1 MKKLYLPK
9 AIGIPSLWTTSQR
22 TQKLSQLHH
31 TLTTSPDIFHL
42 QRSPPLPIMRLSL
55 TWVRWSNISCLS
67 CRWGICA
74 EKATLKGFVH
84 RFPMTHSSGRA
95 QWARV
100 EQSHPEH
107 ITGSGQQRDF
117 QCLNSFNAF
126 YKMHNSWLS
135 STFFNWI
142 RAKQACMSVFILHS
156 WNITFSHLGILHKI
170 KVWPSLVPFVHWNP
184 QIIHSTC
191 KTVLPQLTRKPSL
204 ISLYDNNVLTKK
216 TTECRSLRWPCRWL
230 IWKKEKKKPTTLPRW
245 WCQR

>member
-9 AIGIPSLWTTSQR
+9 AICTPSLWTTSQR
-22 TQKLSQLHH
+22 MQKLSQLHH

-55 TWVRWSNISCLS
+55 TWVRRSNISCLS
-67 CRWGICA
+67 CRWGICT

-84 RFPMTHSSGRA
+84 HFPMTRSGGRA

-107 ITGSGQQRDF
+107 RDF
-117 QCLNSFNAF
+117 QCLNSYNAL

-142 RAKQACMSVFILHS
+142 RVKLACMSVFILHS
-156 WNITFSHLGILHKI
+156 WNITFSHLRFLHKI
-170 KVWPSLVPFVHWNP
+170 NVWPSLVPFVHWNP
-184 QIIHSTC
+184 QIIHITC
-191 KTVLPQLTRKPSL
+191 ATVLPQLTRKPSL
-204 ISLYDNNVLTKK
+204 L
-216 TTECRSLRWPCRWL
+216 
-230 IWKKEKKKPTTLPRW
+230 
-245 WCQR
+245 